1 MIKNVV
7 FDVGQVLVTF
17 DPPKYMKDLGYSQEV
32 IDALMKAMFS
42 HPLWGEL
49 DRSLH
54 TKAELMEM
62 FVSNAPEYEKEIRDV
77 FGSIENSAKPQPYVI
92 EWMED
97 LKKRGVGMYVVSNYA
112 EFMYEGTK
120 HTMLFLPYMDG
131 VMFSYMCHAIK
142 PEREIFETLLNKYNL
157 KAEEC
162 VFIDDRADNVEG
174 AKAVGFSGIQFHSYA
189 QAKEEL
195 EKYLAPMGK

>member
-17 DPPKYMKDLGYSQEV
+17 DPPKYMKDLGYSDEV
-32 IDALMKAMFS
+32 IEALQKAMFN

-49 DRSLH
+49 DRSIY

-62 FVSNAPEYEKEIRDV
+62 FVKNDPAHEKEIRDV
-77 FGSIENSAKPQPYVI
+77 FGNIENSAKPQPYVI

-97 LKKRGVGMYVVSNYA
+97 LKKRGVGLYVVSNYA

-142 PEREIFETLLNKYNL
+142 PEKEIFENLLNKYNL

-174 AKAVGFSGIQFHSYA
+174 AKRVGFSGVQFKSYE
-189 QAKEEL
+189 QAKEML
-195 EKYLAPMGK
+195 NKYLEEGK

>member
-17 DPPKYMKDLGYSQEV
+17 DPPNYMRKLGYSENV
-32 IDALMKAMFS
+32 IEALMKAMFN

-62 FVSNAPEYEKEIRDV
+62 FVANAPEYEKEIRDV
-77 FGSIENSAKPQPYVI
+77 FGSIEKSAEPQPYVI
-92 EWMED
+92 EWMEE
-97 LKKRGVGMYVVSNYA
+97 LKERGVGLYVVSNYA

-120 HTMLFLPYMDG
+120 HSMLFLPYMDG
-131 VMFSYMCHAIK
+131 VVFSYMCHAIK
-142 PEREIFETLLNKYNL
+142 PEREIFETLLNTYNL

-162 VFIDDRADNVEG
+162 VFIDDRAENIEG
-174 AKAVGFSGIQFHSYA
+174 AQKVGFTGIQFQSYA
-189 QAKEEL
+189 QAKEAL
-195 EKYLAPMGK
+195 NQYLAPMNE

>member
-17 DPPKYMKDLGYSQEV
+17 DPPKYMKDLGYSDEV
-32 IDALMKAMFS
+32 IEALQKAMFN

-49 DRSLH
+49 DRSIY

-62 FVSNAPEYEKEIRDV
+62 FVKNDPAHEKEIRDV
-77 FGSIENSAKPQPYVI
+77 FGNIENSAKPQPYVI

-97 LKKRGVGMYVVSNYA
+97 LKKRGVGLYVVSNYA

-142 PEREIFETLLNKYNL
+142 PEKEIFENLLNKYNL

-174 AKAVGFSGIQFHSYA
+174 AKRVGFSGIQFKSYE
-189 QAKEEL
+189 QAKEML
-195 EKYLAPMGK
+195 NKYLEEGK

>member
-17 DPPKYMKDLGYSQEV
+17 DPPKYMRDLGYSDDV
-32 IDALMKAMFS
+32 IEALQKTMFN

-49 DRSLH
+49 DRSIH
-54 TKAELMEM
+54 TREELEEM
-62 FVSNAPEYEKEIRDV
+62 FVANAPEYEKEIREV
-77 FGSIENSAKPQPYVI
+77 FGSIENSAAPQPYVI

-97 LKKRGVGMYVVSNYA
+97 LKKRGVGLYVVSNYA
-112 EFMYEGTK
+112 EFMYEETK

-142 PEREIFETLLNKYNL
+142 PEKEIFENLLNTYGL

-162 VFIDDRADNVEG
+162 VFIDDRAENIEG
-174 AKAVGFSGIQFHSYA
+174 AEKVGFTGIQFKSYE
-189 QAKEEL
+189 QAKETL
-195 EKYLAPMGK
+195 NQYLAPGCE

>member
-17 DPPKYMKDLGYSQEV
+17 DPPKYMKDLGYSDEV
-32 IDALMKAMFS
+32 IEALQAAMFN

-49 DRSLH
+49 DRSIY

-62 FVSNAPEYEKEIRDV
+62 FVKNDPKYEKEIRDV

-97 LKKRGVGMYVVSNYA
+97 LKKRGVGLYVVSNYA

-120 HTMLFLPYMDG
+120 HSMLFLPYMDG

-142 PEREIFETLLNKYNL
+142 PEKEIFENLLNKYDL

-162 VFIDDRADNVEG
+162 VFIDDRAENIEG
-174 AKAVGFSGIQFHSYA
+174 AERVGFVGIQFKSYE
-189 QAKEEL
+189 QAKESL
-195 EKYLAPMGK
+195 DKYLEMEK

>member
-17 DPPKYMKDLGYSQEV
+17 DPPKYMRDLGYNDDVIEV
-32 IDALMKAMFS
+32 LQKAMFN

-49 DRSLH
+49 DRSIY
-54 TKAELMEM
+54 TRAELEDM
-62 FVSNAPEYEKEIRDV
+62 FVENAPEYEKEIREV
-77 FGSIENSAKPQPYVI
+77 FGSIENSAAPQPYVI

-97 LKKRGVGMYVVSNYA
+97 LKKRGVGLYVVSNYA

-142 PEREIFETLLNKYNL
+142 PEKEIFENLLNKYGL

-162 VFIDDRADNVEG
+162 VFIDDRAENIEG
-174 AKAVGFSGIQFHSYA
+174 AEKVGLTGIQFKSYQ
-189 QAKEEL
+189 QAKETL
-195 EKYLAPMGK
+195 NQYLSPACE

>member
-1 MIKNVV
+1 MIKNIV

-17 DPPKYMKDLGYSQEV
+17 DPPKYIKDLGYSDEV
-32 IDALMKAMFS
+32 IEALQAAMFN

-49 DRSLH
+49 DRSIY

-62 FVSNAPEYEKEIRDV
+62 FVKNDPKYEKEIRDV

-97 LKKRGVGMYVVSNYA
+97 LKKRGVGLYVVSNYA

-120 HTMLFLPYMDG
+120 HSMLFLPYMDG

-142 PEREIFETLLNKYNL
+142 PEKEIFENLLNKYDL

-162 VFIDDRADNVEG
+162 VFIDDRAENIEG
-174 AKAVGFSGIQFHSYA
+174 AERVGFVGIQFKSYE
-189 QAKEEL
+189 QAKESL
-195 EKYLAPMGK
+195 DKYLEMEK

>member
-17 DPPKYMKDLGYSQEV
+17 DPPKYMKDLGYSDEV
-32 IDALMKAMFS
+32 IEALQAAMFN

-49 DRSLH
+49 DRSIY

-62 FVSNAPEYEKEIRDV
+62 FVKNDPKYEKEIRDV
-77 FGSIENSAKPQPYVI
+77 FGSVENSAKPQPYVI

-97 LKKRGVGMYVVSNYA
+97 LKKRGVGLYVVSNYA

-120 HTMLFLPYMDG
+120 HSMLFLPYMDG

-142 PEREIFETLLNKYNL
+142 PEKEIFENLLNKYDL

-162 VFIDDRADNVEG
+162 VFIDDRAENIEG
-174 AKAVGFSGIQFHSYA
+174 AERVGFVGIQFKSYE
-189 QAKEEL
+189 QAKESL
-195 EKYLAPMGK
+195 DKYLEMEK